1 MADIFKNNRQ
11 TGRTTR
17 MLMHARQLLSEG
29 KMVYVVMA
37 TQKDIDYV
45 KSDFS
50 FLPCYHCVSHL
61 FDAETLTM
69 RGQPKDSV
77 CLVDHLVIELRYG
90 HILRSYH
97 QFDTDNVE
105 LLLSSTTNNA
115 QPTDEPS
122 SKSSGQ
128 LDPASEEWDRIAGD
142 VAMSYCP
149 TIYPC
154 RHCFYP
160 VITGY
165 CCTSCGS
172 AEPE

>member
-1 MADIFKNNRQ
+1 MADIIKDNRQ

-17 MLMHARQLLSEG
+17 MLMHARQLISEG
-29 KMVYVVMA
+29 KKVYVVMA

-50 FLPCYHCVSHL
+50 FLPCYHSVSQL

-90 HILRSYH
+90 HILSAYH
-97 QFDTDNVE
+97 QFDMDNVE
-105 LLLSSTTNNA
+105 SLLSSSTDNA
-115 QPTDEPS
+115 KPTH
-122 SKSSGQ
+122 KSSGK
-128 LDPASEEWDRIAGD
+128 LDPESEEWDRIAGD

-149 TIYPC
+149 VIYPC

-160 VITGY
+160 VISGY